1 MRSKYRTEGRRPRNP
16 KSSFIFVFRQYAVSY
31 PDALHSCIA
40 DHWRGCLFSSWFQT
54 SFSPLWNS
62 SALPQVKISQGL
74 VIGTILDQNFPGPI
88 DAFMGLPYAEAPIG
102 DRRFRRAV
110 PLPNSNQTFKAQ
122 AYGPMYVLVVSILGW
137 LLNYLQMSWQTTAQR
152 QKCT

>member
-1 MRSKYRTEGRRPRNP
+1 MPSLIQML
-16 KSSFIFVFRQYAVSY
+16 FIAALPIIGVGVF
-31 PDALHSCIA
+31 
-40 DHWRGCLFSSWFQT
+40 FSSWFQT

-137 LLNYLQMSWQTTAQR
+137 LLNYLQIILKEIITSVIAKPGKVEDHHAMLIV
-152 QKCT
+152 